1 MGVLRCGHDRFFYW
15 MHETRRGGASWLCVF
30 GIWLQRPTGVTSPDS
45 ADTTFKGGEQH
56 LSPEQHK
63 EHKCHLV
70 SVVKPKTQVH
80 WCSLGGPR
88 HTKREGAAWLR
99 CSACFFSFSNNDRRL
114 LSICPDAAVCCRLVE
129 QAQVRYNFI
138 RFVTE
143 ILWTEILFGLR
154 FFLHPWAAHLR
165 KRRGHINTYKTYTQT
180 RRVLSL
186 T

>member
-15 MHETRRGGASWLCVF
+15 MHETRKGGASWLCVF

-99 CSACFFSFSNNDRRL
+99 CSACFFSFSIMTEDYCASVPMQPCAVGL
-114 LSICPDAAVCCRLVE
+114 LNKL
-129 QAQVRYNFI
+129 RYDI
-138 RFVTE
+138 T
-143 ILWTEILFGLR
+143 LS
-154 FFLHPWAAHLR
+154 
-165 KRRGHINTYKTYTQT
+165 
-180 RRVLSL
+180 VL
-186 T
+186 